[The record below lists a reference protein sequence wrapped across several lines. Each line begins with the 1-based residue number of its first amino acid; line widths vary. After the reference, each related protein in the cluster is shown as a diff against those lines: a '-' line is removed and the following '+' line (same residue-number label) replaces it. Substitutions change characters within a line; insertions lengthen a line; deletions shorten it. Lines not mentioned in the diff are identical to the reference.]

1 MKEFKISYNNET
13 AESRLLNNGFE
24 KFKFKSSNEVIYIA
38 KLNDGWGV
46 NKYITVTGD
55 MDCVDIFD
63 LPRDITEKDFIDAMT
78 GDNEALTT
86 YVWDHVC
93 CDEED
98 ESKCSILYVLGL
110 GI

>member
-1 MKEFKISYNNET
+1 MKEFKISCGET
-13 AESRLLNNGFE
+13 AERRLLNNGFE
-24 KFKFKSSNEVIYIA
+24 KFKFKSSDEVIYIA
-38 KLNDGWGV
+38 KLNDGLGV
-46 NKYITVTGD
+46 NRYITVTGN

-63 LPRDITEKDFIDAMT
+63 LPRDITEKDFIEAMT
-78 GDNEALTT
+78 GDNESLTT